1 VEGRRVRDLPDTFF
15 TTPPEWSW
23 WIIFYF
29 FVGGIAG
36 GSFFIASLLY
46 LLGRVND
53 RPLVRLGYYVAFIGA
68 VISGILLVLDLH
80 RPLRFWHMLI
90 ESNTGNPMFKSW
102 TPMSVGSWGL
112 LLFGLFAALAALS
125 AAREEERVRW
135 GPGFV
140 VSSGFRTIV
149 AIVGGI
155 LGFFI
160 AGYTGVLLSVTNRPV
175 WADSPMLGAL
185 FLISAAST
193 AAATLIL
200 LARRRAI
207 GDDISLGKLAEFD
220 KWTLVLELVAIVAF
234 LITLGATTREVFVSV
249 WGVLLVL
256 GVVGAGIILPLAM
269 GLGWIRRW
277 SSRPVMAATLVLVGG
292 FLLRVVTLLSSEQ
305 VHIAGS
311 RVITP

>member
-1 VEGRRVRDLPDTFF
+1 VSDTFF
-15 TTPPEWSW
+15 TTPPEWTW
-23 WIIFYF
+23 WIVFYF
-29 FVGGIAG
+29 FIGGIAG

-46 LLGRVND
+46 LFGRIND
-53 RPLVRLGYYVAFIGA
+53 RPLVRLGYYVAFIGV

-135 GPGFV
+135 GPAFV
-140 VSSGFRTIV
+140 VASGFRAFV
-149 AIVGGI
+149 AIVGGV
-155 LGFFI
+155 LGFFL

-200 LARRRAI
+200 LARRRDI
-207 GDDISLGKLAEFD
+207 GDAISLGKLAEFD
-220 KWTLVLELVAIVAF
+220 KWALVLELIAIVVF
-234 LITLGATTREVFVSV
+234 LITLGAVAKVFVSA
-249 WGVLLVL
+249 WGVLLLL
-256 GVVGAGIILPLAM
+256 GVIGAGIVLPLAM
-269 GLGWIRRW
+269 GMGWVKRW

-305 VHIAGS
+305 VHIAGH
-311 RVITP
+311 RVISP

>member
-1 VEGRRVRDLPDTFF
+1 MPDTFF
-15 TTPPEWSW
+15 TIPPEWTW

-29 FVGGIAG
+29 FIGGIAG

-46 LLGRVND
+46 LFGRVSD
-53 RPLVRLGYYVAFIGA
+53 RPLVRLGYYVAFLGA
-68 VISGILLVLDLH
+68 VISGVLLVLDLH

-90 ESNTGNPMFKSW
+90 ESNTGNLMFKSW

-125 AAREEERVRW
+125 AAREEDRVRW
-135 GPGFV
+135 GPGFIV
-140 VSSGFRTIV
+140 TGGFRTVV
-149 AIVGGI
+149 AILGGI
-155 LGFFI
+155 LGFFL

-200 LARRRAI
+200 LARRRYI
-207 GDDISLGKLAEFD
+207 GDEVTLGKLAEFD
-220 KWTLVLELVAIVAF
+220 KWALVLELIAIVAF
-234 LITLGATTREVFVSV
+234 LITLGAAARVFLSV
-249 WGVLLVL
+249 WGVLLLL
-256 GVVGAGIILPLAM
+256 GVIGAGILLPLAM
-269 GLGWIRRW
+269 GLGWVKRW

>member
-1 VEGRRVRDLPDTFF
+1 MPDTFF
-15 TTPPEWSW
+15 TTPPEWTW

-29 FVGGIAG
+29 FIGGIAG
-36 GSFFIASLLY
+36 GSFFIASVLY
-46 LLGRVND
+46 LFGRPTD
-53 RPLVRLGYYVAFIGA
+53 RGLVRLGYYVAFLGA
-68 VISGILLVLDLH
+68 VASGILLILDLH

-90 ESNTGNPMFKSW
+90 ESNTGQLMFKGW
-102 TPMSVGSWGL
+102 TPMSIGSWGL

-125 AAREEERVRW
+125 AAREENRVQW
-135 GPGFV
+135 GPAFV
-140 VSSGFRTIV
+140 VGSGFRAVV

-155 LGFFI
+155 LGFFL
-160 AGYTGVLLSVTNRPV
+160 ASYTGVLLSVTNRPV

-200 LARRRAI
+200 LARRRDAA
-207 GDDISLGKLAEFD
+207 DTVSLGKLAEFD
-220 KWTLVLELVAIVAF
+220 KWALVVELIAIVAF
-234 LITLGATTREVFVSV
+234 LVMLGAAARVFLSV

-256 GVVGAGIILPLAM
+256 GVIGAGILLPLAM
-269 GLGWIRRW
+269 GLGWVKRW

-292 FLLRVVTLLSSEQ
+292 FLLRVVTLMSSNQ

>member
-1 VEGRRVRDLPDTFF
+1 MPDTFF
-15 TTPPEWSW
+15 TTPPEWQW

-36 GSFFIASLLY
+36 GCFFIASVLY
-46 LLGRVND
+46 LFGRASD
-53 RPLVRLGYYVAFIGA
+53 RPVVRLGYYVAFIGT
-68 VISGILLVLDLH
+68 VVSGLLLILDLH
-80 RPLRFWHMLI
+80 RPFRFWHMLV
-90 ESNTGNPMFKSW
+90 ESNTGNIMFKSW

-125 AAREEERVRW
+125 AAREEERVRS
-135 GPGFV
+135 GPGFIV
-140 VSSGFRTIV
+140 TGGFRTVV
-149 AIVGGI
+149 AIIGGI
-155 LGFFI
+155 LGFFL
-160 AGYTGVLLSVTNRPV
+160 AGYTGVLLSVSNRPV

-200 LARRRAI
+200 LARRRGSA
-207 GDDISLGKLAEFD
+207 DALSLGKLAEFD
-220 KWTLVLELVAIVAF
+220 KWALIIELVAIVAF
-234 LITLGATTREVFVSV
+234 LITLGAAARVFLSV
-249 WGVLLVL
+249 WGVLLLL
-256 GVVGAGIILPLAM
+256 GVIGAGIVLPLAM
-269 GLGWIRRW
+269 GLGWVKRW
-277 SSRPVMAATLVLVGG
+277 SDRPVMAAGLVLVGG

>member
-1 VEGRRVRDLPDTFF
+1 MSDTFF
-15 TTPPEWSW
+15 TTPPEWTW
-23 WIIFYF
+23 WIVFYF
-29 FVGGIAG
+29 FIGGIAG
-36 GSFFIASLLY
+36 GSFLIASLLY
-46 LLGRVND
+46 LFGRLND

-90 ESNTGNPMFKSW
+90 ESNTGNLMFKSW

-112 LLFGLFAALAALS
+112 LLFGLFATLAALS
-125 AAREEERVRW
+125 AAREEERMRW
-135 GPGFV
+135 GPAFV
-140 VSSGFRTIV
+140 VRSGFRMFV

-155 LGFFI
+155 LGFFL

-200 LARRRAI
+200 LARRRDI
-207 GDDISLGKLAEFD
+207 GDAVSLGKLAEFD
-220 KWTLVLELVAIVAF
+220 KWALVLELIAIVVF
-234 LITLGATTREVFVSV
+234 LITLGAVAEVFLSA

-256 GVVGAGIILPLAM
+256 GVIGAGILLPLAM
-269 GLGWIRRW
+269 GMGWVKRW

-305 VHIAGS
+305 VHIAGH
-311 RVITP
+311 RVISP

>member
-1 VEGRRVRDLPDTFF
+1 VGAHRVPDTFF
-15 TTPPEWSW
+15 TTPPEWTW
-23 WIIFYF
+23 WIVLYF
-29 FVGGIAG
+29 FIGGIAG

-46 LLGRVND
+46 LFGRVND
-53 RPLVRLGYYVAFIGA
+53 RPLVRLGYYVAFVGV
-68 VISGILLVLDLH
+68 VISGIILILDLH
-80 RPLRFWHMLI
+80 RPLRFWHMVI
-90 ESNTGNPMFKSW
+90 ESNTGNLMFKSW
-102 TPMSVGSWGL
+102 TPMSVGVWAL

-125 AAREEERVRW
+125 VAREEERVRW

-140 VSSGFRTIV
+140 IGSGFRTVV
-149 AIVGGI
+149 AIVGAV
-155 LGFFI
+155 LGFFL

-200 LARRRAI
+200 LARRRNI
-207 GDDISLGKLAEFD
+207 GDAVSLGKLAEFD
-220 KWTLVLELVAIVAF
+220 KWALVLELVAIVAF
-234 LITLGATTREVFVSV
+234 LITLGATAKEVFVSM

-256 GVVGAGIILPLAM
+256 GVIGAGIVLPLAM
-269 GLGWIRRW
+269 GLGWVKRW
-277 SSRPVMAATLVLVGG
+277 SSRPVMAAALVLFGG

>member
-1 VEGRRVRDLPDTFF
+1 MPDTFF
-15 TTPPEWSW
+15 TTPPDWTW

-36 GSFFIASLLY
+36 GSFLIASLLY
-46 LLGRVND
+46 LFGGVGD
-53 RPLVRLGYYVAFIGA
+53 RPVVRLGYYVAFIGA
-68 VISGILLVLDLH
+68 VISGVLLILDLH
-80 RPLRFWHMLI
+80 RPLRFWHMLV
-90 ESNTGNPMFKSW
+90 ESNTGQLMFKSW

-112 LLFGLFAALAALS
+112 LLFGLFAGLAALA
-125 AAREEERVRW
+125 AAREEGRVGW

-140 VSSGFRTIV
+140 VANGFRTIV
-149 AIVGGI
+149 ALIGGV
-155 LGFFI
+155 LGFFL

-200 LARRRAI
+200 LARRRGAA
-207 GDDISLGKLAEFD
+207 DSVSLGKLAEFD
-220 KWTLVLELVAIVAF
+220 KWTLVIELIAIVVF
-234 LITLGATTREVFVSV
+234 LITLGAAVRVFLSV

-256 GVVGAGIILPLAM
+256 GVIGAGIILPLAI
-269 GLGWIRRW
+269 GLGWAKRW
-277 SSRPVMAATLVLVGG
+277 TERPAMAAGLVLAGG
-292 FLLRVVTLLSSEQ
+292 FLLRVVTLMSSEQ